1 MENHHFSWENHGK
14 SPFFMGKSPFFMGNS
29 TINRPFSIPKNAILC
44 SLRALR
50 PAQRG
55 RGRHHP
61 HARLSHAWPLQL
73 SKAKQ
78 CRLDP
83 VEDEIPASFNRQKPS
98 NDYIHIYVYI
108 HIHIYTLYYIYIYF
122 FICYILCI
130 IYYILYI
137 LYYILYILY
146 FILYI
151 IFYILYC
158 IYIYCIY

>member
-14 SPFFMGKSPFFMGNS
+14 SPFFMGKSQFFMGNS

-98 NDYIHIYVYI
+98 NDYIHIYIYI
-108 HIHIYTLYYIYIYF
+108 HCILYIILFLYF
-122 FICYILCI
+122 IF
-130 IYYILYI
+130 YILYI
-137 LYYILYILY
+137 LYLYYILYILY

-151 IFYILYC
+151 IFYIVYFVYILNI
-158 IYIYCIY
+158 IY

>member
-14 SPFFMGKSPFFMGNS
+14 SPFFMGKSQFFMGNS

-98 NDYIHIYVYI
+98 NDYIHIYIYI
-108 HIHIYTLYYIYIYF
+108 VYYILYCF
-122 FICYILCI
+122 YILYF
-130 IYYILYI
+130 IYYIFYI

-151 IFYILYC
+151 IFYIVYFVYILNI
-158 IYIYCIY
+158 IY

>member
-14 SPFFMGKSPFFMGNS
+14 SPFFMGKSQFFMGNS

-98 NDYIHIYVYI
+98 NDYIHIYIHCILYI
-108 HIHIYTLYYIYIYF
+108 ILFLY
-122 FICYILCI
+122 FIF
-130 IYYILYI
+130 YILYI
-137 LYYILYILY
+137 LYLYYIFYILYYILY

-151 IFYILYC
+151 L
-158 IYIYCIY
+158 YIY